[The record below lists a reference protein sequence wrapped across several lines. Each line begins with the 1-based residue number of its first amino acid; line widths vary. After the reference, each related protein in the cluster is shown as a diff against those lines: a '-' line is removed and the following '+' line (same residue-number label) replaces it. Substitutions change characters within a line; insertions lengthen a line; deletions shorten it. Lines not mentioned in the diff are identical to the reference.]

1 MSHTPGTLYVTDLDG
16 TLLNNGSMVSQHS
29 AKILSD
35 LSDSGALITVAT
47 ARTPATVVPLM
58 QGTGTRV
65 PFIVMTGAAMYDPL
79 TKSYNAASHIPTGD
93 ALTAMSIFNEYG
105 INPFVYRLTSDS
117 GTLSVYHHPQMTA
130 QEREFYEP
138 RARLKLKR
146 FTFEL
151 PPEPNAD
158 IILFFATGKTE
169 QIRPLGA
176 ALESTGKLSVS
187 VYPDIFA
194 CDVSI
199 VEVYAAGVS
208 KASAISKLAGK
219 LGVDRVV
226 CFGDNLND
234 IPMFEVADLSVAVD
248 NAFPQVKD
256 SADIIIG
263 PNYDD
268 SVAHFI
274 ADDFHGQ

>member
-1 MSHTPGTLYVTDLDG
+1 MSHAPITLYVTDLDG
-16 TLLNNGSMVSQHS
+16 TLLNNGSMVSLHS
-29 AKILSD
+29 AKILSE

-65 PFIVMTGAAMYDPL
+65 PYIVMTGAAMYDPL
-79 TKSYNAASHIPTGD
+79 TESYCTASHIPPCD

-105 INPFVYRLTSDS
+105 INPFVYRLTSD
-117 GTLSVYHHPQMTA
+117 GQTLSVYHHPQMTA

-138 RARLKLKR
+138 RAHLKLKR
-146 FTFEL
+146 FTFE
-151 PPEPNAD
+151 PSPEPNAD
-158 IILFFATGKTE
+158 VILFFATGKTAN
-169 QIRPLGA
+169 IMPLGA

-187 VYPDIFA
+187 VYPDIFTGG
-194 CDVSI
+194 VSI

-208 KASAISKLAGK
+208 KASAISELAGK

-234 IPMFEVADLSVAVD
+234 IPMFGVADLSVAVG
-248 NAFPQVKD
+248 NAFPAVKD
-256 SADIIIG
+256 SADIVIG

-268 SVAHFI
+268 SVARFI
-274 ADDFHGQ
+274 ADDFHRQ

>member
-1 MSHTPGTLYVTDLDG
+1 MNHAPNTLYVTDLDG
-16 TLLNNGSMVSQHS
+16 TLLNNGSMVSPRS
-29 AKILSD
+29 AEILND

-65 PFIVMTGAAMYDPL
+65 PYIVMTGAAMYDPL
-79 TKSYNAASHIPTGD
+79 TKSYCAASHIPPCD
-93 ALTAMSIFNEYG
+93 ARTAMSIFNEYG

-138 RARLKLKR
+138 RAHLKLKR
-146 FTFEL
+146 FTFEQAQ
-151 PPEPNAD
+151 EPDAD
-158 IILFFATGKTE
+158 VILFFATGKTT
-169 QIRPLGA
+169 QVRPLGA

-187 VYPDIFA
+187 IYPDIFVRG
-194 CDVSI
+194 VSI

-208 KASAISKLAGK
+208 KASAISELAGK

-234 IPMFEVADLSVAVD
+234 ISMFGVADLSVAVG
-248 NAFPQVKD
+248 NAFPPVKN
-256 SADIIIG
+256 SADIVIG

-274 ADDFHGQ
+274 ANDFHGQ

>member
-1 MSHTPGTLYVTDLDG
+1 MSNAPSTLYVTDLDG
-16 TLLNNGSMVSQHS
+16 TLLNNGSMVSLHS

-35 LSDSGALITVAT
+35 LSSSGALITVAT

-65 PFIVMTGAAMYDPL
+65 PYIVMTGAATYDTL
-79 TKSYNAASHIPTGD
+79 TESYCTARHIPPCD
-93 ALTAMSIFNEYG
+93 AMTAMSIFNEYG
-105 INPFVYRLTSDS
+105 INPFVYRLASDG
-117 GTLSVYHHPQMTA
+117 GTLSVYHHHQMTA

-138 RARLKLKR
+138 RAHLKLKR

-158 IILFFATGKTE
+158 VILFFATGKTA
-169 QIRPLGA
+169 QVKPLGA

-194 CDVSI
+194 CGVSI

-208 KASAISKLAGK
+208 KASAISELADK
-219 LGVDRVV
+219 LGIDRVV

-234 IPMFEVADLSVAVD
+234 IPMFGIADLSVAVG
-248 NAFPQVKD
+248 NAFPPVKD
-256 SADIIIG
+256 SADIVIG

-274 ADDFHGQ
+274 ADDFHRQ